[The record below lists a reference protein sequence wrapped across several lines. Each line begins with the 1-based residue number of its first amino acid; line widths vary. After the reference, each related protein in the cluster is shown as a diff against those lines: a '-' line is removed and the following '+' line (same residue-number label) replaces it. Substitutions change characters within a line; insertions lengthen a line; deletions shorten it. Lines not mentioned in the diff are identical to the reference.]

1 MKNMRIMSVLI
12 SAALAASLIA
22 GCQKENS
29 EEPVVLYYEGGTQAS
44 SETAVTFAPAQGQ
57 NTGSYETEILAPIIA
72 DRGQTEA
79 SSPAPSDETEATESS
94 SDTQPEETEASA
106 TETAAST
113 EASQT
118 TAATTAAEAADNN
131 DDSNS
136 PTPIAAS
143 GSHVVDNAGVIADE
157 SSLNSAMSSFQ
168 SDTGINPAIFT
179 INDTLSGD
187 DFRQYARDL
196 YSSNFSDQDHVL
208 IVYQL
213 TPAHTWSWTCVF
225 GTNTGTVFS
234 QDNIDQFQT
243 DLTSAFSSGNVDNAL
258 VTTFNNAE
266 HFNDG

>member
-1 MKNMRIMSVLI
+1 MKNIRVMSVLM
-12 SAALAASLIA
+12 SAVLAASLTA

-44 SETAVTFAPAQGQ
+44 AETAVTFAPAQGQ
-57 NTGSYETEILAPIIA
+57 NTGSNETEILAPIIA
-72 DRGQTEA
+72 DRSQTEA
-79 SSPAPSDETEATESS
+79 SATLPSEETEATESS
-94 SDTQPEETEASA
+94 SETQAAGEEAAAS
-106 TETAAST
+106 ETTAST

-118 TAATTAAEAADNN
+118 TAATTAETEADGN
-131 DDSNS
+131 DSSDS

-196 YSSNFSDQDHVL
+196 YSSNFDDQDHVL

-234 QDNIDQFQT
+234 QDNIDQFQS

-258 VTTFNNAE
+258 VTTFNEAE

>member
-1 MKNMRIMSVLI
+1 MKNIRVMSVLM
-12 SAALAASLIA
+12 SAVLAASLTA

-44 SETAVTFAPAQGQ
+44 AETAITFAPAQGQ
-57 NTGSYETEILAPIIA
+57 NTGSAETEILAPIIA
-72 DRGQTEA
+72 DRSQTGETA
-79 SSPAPSDETEATESS
+79 PAPSEESGATETSS
-94 SDTQPEETEASA
+94 ETQAAEEASA
-106 TETAAST
+106 SETTASAET
-113 EASQT
+113 SQT
-118 TAATTAAEAADNN
+118 TAATAAETEAAG
-131 DDSNS
+131 DDGSNS

-168 SDTGINPAIFT
+168 SDTGVNPAIFT

-187 DFRQYARDL
+187 EFRQYARDL

-225 GTNTGTVFS
+225 GTNTGTVFT

-258 VTTFNNAE
+258 VTTFNEAE